1 MKIPDEIKWL
11 SLFQAEPQL
20 LDEDV
25 PYYYN
30 QAKYEFTN
38 GNHEKFIVTMTPSY
52 SELKLE
58 AFSSDTNELLGLL
71 DLKNIV
77 AIEILAD
84 RKEEKRI
91 MITTPYWV
99 MKIDLVPR
107 YKIFMNQLLVD

>member
-1 MKIPDEIKWL
+1 MKIPNAITWL
-11 SLFQAEPQL
+11 SFFQVEPQL

-30 QAKYEFTN
+30 QVKYEFTN
-38 GNHEKFIVTMTPSY
+38 GNHEKFILTMTPSY

-58 AFSSDTNELLGLL
+58 VFKSDTNELLGLL
-71 DLKNIV
+71 DLKNIE

-84 RKEEKRI
+84 RREEKRI
-91 MITTPYWV
+91 VITSPNGV
-99 MKIDLVPR
+99 VKIDLAPR